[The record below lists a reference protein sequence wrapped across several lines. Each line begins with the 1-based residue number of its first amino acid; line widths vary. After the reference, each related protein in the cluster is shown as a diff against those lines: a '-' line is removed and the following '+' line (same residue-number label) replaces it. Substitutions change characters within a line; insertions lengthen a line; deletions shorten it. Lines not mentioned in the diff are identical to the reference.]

1 LSGYLLDSN
10 IGIYLLANDTSV
22 TSFLR
27 NITGQGASFYFSA
40 ISECEIRNN
49 LKHGEHLRV
58 DRLLITRRILVVDS
72 KIARRAAELQFQQRA
87 NGRSIKTPDALIL
100 ATALEQGLAFVSRDK
115 QLRFARDEYGLEF
128 IEP

>member
-1 LSGYLLDSN
+1 MRGYLLDSN
-10 IGIYLLANDTSV
+10 IGIHILANDPPV

-27 NITGQGASFYFSA
+27 TITGQGASFFFSA

-49 LKHGEHLRV
+49 LKREEHLRA
-58 DRLLITRRILVVDS
+58 DRLLMSRRILVVDS
-72 KIARRAAELQFQQRA
+72 QVARRAAEVQITQRR

-100 ATALEQGLAFVSRDK
+100 ATALEQGLTFVSRDK
-115 QLRFARDEYGLEF
+115 QLRFAQAEYGLEF